1 MSGDNLQNYD
11 VACAALL
18 SRAKN
23 WCRDIF
29 SKKKRT
35 DANSAVTMT
44 VMQIRCDRCGEIS
57 ETGRHKL
64 TLQCEPRPASS
75 SRDSATSDPAIDPC
89 KPCFDDLHQGIIDV
103 SSFFQRK
110 KN

>member
-1 MSGDNLQNYD
+1 MSGDNHQNYD
-11 VACAALL
+11 VASATLL

-23 WCRDIF
+23 WCRGVF

-44 VMQIRCDRCGEIS
+44 VMQIRCDRCGEII

-75 SRDSATSDPAIDPC
+75 SRDSATSDPAIDLC
-89 KPCFDDLHQGIIDV
+89 KPCFDDLHQWFAE
-103 SSFFQRK
+103 S
-110 KN
+110 